1 MSSILIV
8 AGESS
13 GEKHGASLVHE
24 LKKIQPSWEFFGIG
38 GKWMK
43 KEGVEVLFAV
53 EELAVVGAVEIISQ
67 VPRIRKIF
75 NQILKQCRSRSPAA
89 AVLVDSPDFNLR
101 LAKKLKKLSIPVL
114 YFISPTVW
122 AWRKARLKTIKKT
135 VEKMLLIFPFE
146 ESIYKE
152 NGIPAAYVGH
162 PLLER
167 VSVTLNKK
175 EFFRKYGLHPKKR
188 LIAILPGSRKSEIKY
203 HLPILMEAIPK
214 IRDEFSAQ
222 FVLIQAE
229 TLEKDFLLSSIISGV
244 EDLKI
249 LTEDSYNAMAASDL
263 VLSAC
268 GTANLEAALVETPLI
283 AFYRISYLSYCVG
296 LKLMKIK
303 NFSIVNILAEK
314 KIIPELIQSH
324 FTAQTIFD
332 EAKKILDSEKVR
344 AEMIREF
351 RRIKAL
357 LGEKKASQ
365 NAALELERMIHSRA
379 R

>member
-38 GKWMK
+38 GKWMR
-43 KEGVEVLFAV
+43 KEGVEVLFPV
-53 EELAVVGAVEIISQ
+53 DELALVGAVEIISQ
-67 VPRIRKIF
+67 VPRIKKIF
-75 NQILKQCRSRSPAA
+75 NHILEQCQSRGPAA
-89 AVLVDSPDFNLR
+89 AVLIDSPDFNLR

-122 AWRKARLKTIKKT
+122 AWRKGRLKTIKKT

-152 NGIPAAYVGH
+152 SGIPATYIGH

-167 VSVTLNKK
+167 VSVTLNKE
-175 EFFRKYGLHPKKR
+175 EFFRKYGLNLKKR
-188 LIAILPGSRKSEIKY
+188 LITILPGSRKSEIKY
-203 HLPILMEAIPK
+203 HIPVLIEAIPK
-214 IRDEFSAQ
+214 IQNEFSAQ

-229 TLEKDFLLSSIISGV
+229 NLEKDFLFSSIPSGV

-249 LTEDSYNAMAASDL
+249 LIEDSYNAMAASDL

-268 GTANLEAALVETPLI
+268 GTANLEAALVGTPLV
-283 AFYRISYLSYCVG
+283 AFYRISYLSYYVG
-296 LKLMKIK
+296 VKLMKIK
-303 NFSIVNILAEK
+303 NYSIVNILAEK

-324 FTAQTIFD
+324 FTAQTIF
-332 EAKKILDSEKVR
+332 EEVKKILDSEKVR
-344 AEMIREF
+344 AEMIQEF

-365 NAALELERMIHSRA
+365 TAARELEKLIIPSQC
-379 R
+379 

>member
-1 MSSILIV
+1 MSSVLIV

-53 EELAVVGAVEIISQ
+53 DELAVVGAVEIISQ
-67 VPRIRKIF
+67 IPRIKKIF
-75 NQILKQCRSRSPAA
+75 NHILKQCRSRSPAA

-152 NGIPAAYVGH
+152 NGIPATYVGH

-203 HLPILMEAIPK
+203 HMPILMKAIPK
-214 IRDEFSAQ
+214 IRNEFSAQ

-249 LTEDSYNAMAASDL
+249 LAEDNYNAMAASDL

-324 FTAQTIFD
+324 FTAQTIFE

>member
-13 GEKHGASLVHE
+13 GEKHGASLVNE
-24 LKKIQPSWEFFGIG
+24 FKKIQPSWEFFGIG
-38 GKWMK
+38 GKWMR
-43 KEGVEVLFAV
+43 KEGVEVLFPV
-53 EELAVVGAVEIISQ
+53 EELAVVGAFEIVSQ
-67 VPRIRKIF
+67 VPRIKKIF
-75 NQILKQCRSRSPAA
+75 NHILKQCRRRRPDA
-89 AVLVDSPDFNLR
+89 AVLIDSPDFNLR

-122 AWRKARLKTIKKT
+122 AWRKGRLRTIKKT

-146 ESIYKE
+146 ESIYKK
-152 NGIPAAYVGH
+152 NGIPAAYIGH

-167 VSVTLNKK
+167 VRVTLNKE
-175 EFFRKYGLHPKKR
+175 EFFRKYGLDPKKR

-203 HLPILMEAIPK
+203 HMPVLMEAILK
-214 IRDEFSAQ
+214 IQDEFSAQ
-222 FVLIQAE
+222 FALIQAE
-229 TLEKDFLLSSIISGV
+229 TLEKDFLLSSIPSEV
-244 EDLKI
+244 EGLKI
-249 LTEDSYNAMAASDL
+249 LTEDAYNAMAASDL

-283 AFYRISYLSYCVG
+283 AFYRISYLSYSLGV
-296 LKLMKIK
+296 KLMKIK
-303 NFSIVNILAEK
+303 NYSIVNIMAEN
-314 KIIPELIQSH
+314 KIIPELIQSR
-324 FTAQTIFD
+324 FTAQTIFK

-344 AEMIREF
+344 AEMIQEF

-365 NAALELERMIHSRA
+365 NAALELEKMIQSRA

>member
-1 MSSILIV
+1 
-8 AGESS
+8 
-13 GEKHGASLVHE
+13 
-24 LKKIQPSWEFFGIG
+24 
-38 GKWMK
+38 
-43 KEGVEVLFAV
+43 
-53 EELAVVGAVEIISQ
+53 
-67 VPRIRKIF
+67 
-75 NQILKQCRSRSPAA
+75 
-89 AVLVDSPDFNLR
+89 
-101 LAKKLKKLSIPVL
+101 
-114 YFISPTVW
+114 
-122 AWRKARLKTIKKT
+122 
-135 VEKMLLIFPFE
+135 
-146 ESIYKE
+146 
-152 NGIPAAYVGH
+152 
-162 PLLER
+162 
-167 VSVTLNKK
+167 
-175 EFFRKYGLHPKKR
+175 
-188 LIAILPGSRKSEIKY
+188 
-203 HLPILMEAIPK
+203 
-214 IRDEFSAQ
+214 
-222 FVLIQAE
+222 VLIQAE

-283 AFYRISYLSYCVG
+283 AFYRISYLSYWVG

>member
-152 NGIPAAYVGH
+152 NGIPATYVGH

-283 AFYRISYLSYCVG
+283 AFYRISYLSYWVG

-379 R
+379 Q